1 MALMASEMPP
11 EMLPEMRLS
20 SAGVGLALSDA
31 VVARLQWRLLGDNE
45 EQIFLLS
52 PSPVRTMHSY
62 IGRLRK
68 NSSFWHL

>member
-1 MALMASEMPP
+1 V
-11 EMLPEMRLS
+11 LPEMRLREMRLV

-31 VVARLQWRLLGDNE
+31 IIARLQWRLLGDNE